1 MPAVLVTGAGKRIG
15 AAIAQHLGSRGWYV
29 FVHYHASREDA
40 EAVAAAIVAA
50 GGAAMAIGADLADAE
65 AVAGLITRCEVI
77 QPLSL
82 LINNASHFSYDTAAT
97 TTAETLDHN
106 MRVNLYAPALLAQG
120 FNAAVKAGGAE
131 GVIINLIDNKV
142 FALNPDYFSYTLSKV
157 ALQGMTQMLAM
168 AFAPAIRVAGI
179 APGITLV
186 SGNQSEQEFQ
196 RTHNNNLLGQGCT
209 PEQILGAI
217 DFILATPSYH
227 GQTMIIDGGQ
237 VLQRRPRDIAFL
249 DDPAKRDAANANG

>member
-15 AAIAQHLGSRGWYV
+15 AAIAQHLGGRGWYV
-29 FVHYHASREDA
+29 FVHYNASRDEAQAVA
-40 EAVAAAIVAA
+40 EAIIAT
-50 GGAAMAIGADLADAE
+50 GGQASAIGADLADAE
-65 AVAGLITRCEVI
+65 AVSGLVARCEAI

-97 TTAETLDHN
+97 TTAEVMDHN
-106 MRVNLYAPALLAQG
+106 MRVNLYAPTLLAQG
-120 FNAAVKAGGAE
+120 FHAAVKARGAE
-131 GVIINLIDNKV
+131 GVIINMIDNKV

-157 ALQGMTQMLAM
+157 ALQGMTHMLAM
-168 AFAPAIRVAGI
+168 AFAPSIRIAGI

-227 GQTMIIDGGQ
+227 GQTMVIDGGQ

-249 DDPAKRDAANANG
+249 DPNNAKG

>member
-1 MPAVLVTGAGKRIG
+1 MPAALVTGAGKRIG
-15 AAIAQHLGSRGWYV
+15 AEIARHLGARGWHV
-29 FVHYHASREDA
+29 FVHYNASGA
-40 EAVAAAIVAA
+40 EAEAMAVGIVAA
-50 GGAAMAIGADLADAE
+50 GGRATAIGADLADTDAVAMLVARCE
-65 AVAGLITRCEVI
+65 AVA
-77 QPLSL
+77 PLSL
-82 LINNASHFSYDTAAT
+82 LINNASSFSYDTAAT
-97 TTAETLDHN
+97 ATAASLDHN
-106 MRVNLYAPALLAQG
+106 MRVNLYAPTLLAQA
-120 FNAAVKAGGAE
+120 FHAAVQARRDT

-157 ALQGMTQMLAM
+157 ALQGMTHMLAM
-168 AFAPAIRVAGI
+168 AFAPTIRIAGI

-186 SGNQSEQEFQ
+186 SGDQDEQEFQ

-227 GQTMIIDGGQ
+227 GQTMVIDGGQ

-249 DDPAKRDAANANG
+249 KPESGDAAN

>member
-1 MPAVLVTGAGKRIG
+1 MPAVLVTGSGKRIG
-15 AAIAQHLGSRGWYV
+15 AAIARHLGARGWRV
-29 FVHYHASREDA
+29 FVHYNASRA
-40 EAVAAAIVAA
+40 EAEEVAADIVKA
-50 GGAAMAIGADLADAE
+50 GGQATAIGADLSDSAALAGLVAACE
-65 AVAGLITRCEVI
+65 AVA
-77 QPLSL
+77 PLDL

-97 TTAETLDHN
+97 TTAETLEHN
-106 MRVNLYAPALLAQG
+106 MRVNLYAPALLAQA
-120 FNAAVKAGGAE
+120 FHAALTARHAQ

-168 AFAPAIRVAGI
+168 AFAPTIRIAGI

-209 PEQILGAI
+209 PEQITGAI
-217 DFILATPSYH
+217 DFILASPSYH
-227 GQTMIIDGGQ
+227 GQTMVIDGGQ

-249 DDPAKRDAANANG
+249 HQDSPHAAS

>member
-15 AAIAQHLGSRGWYV
+15 AAIARHLGGAGWYV
-29 FVHYHASREDA
+29 FVHYNVSREDA
-40 EAVAAAIVAA
+40 EAVAAGIIAA
-50 GGAAMAIGADLADAE
+50 GGQACAIGADLADE
-65 AVAGLITRCEVI
+65 QGVTGLIARCEAI

-97 TTAETLDHN
+97 ATVESLDHN
-106 MRVNLYAPALLAQG
+106 MRVNLYAPTLLSQG
-120 FNAAVKAGGAE
+120 FHAAVQTRGAQ

-157 ALQGMTQMLAM
+157 ALQGMTHMLAM
-168 AFAPAIRVAGI
+168 AFAPIIRIAGI

-209 PEQILGAI
+209 PEQILGAV

-227 GQTMIIDGGQ
+227 GQTMVIDGGQ
-237 VLQRRPRDIAFL
+237 VLQRRPRDIAFS
-249 DDPAKRDAANANG
+249 DSGNANL

>member
-1 MPAVLVTGAGKRIG
+1 MPAVLVTGSGKRIG
-15 AAIAQHLGSRGWYV
+15 AAIARHLGGRGWHV
-29 FVHYHASREDA
+29 FVHYNASRDEA
-40 EAVAAAIVAA
+40 EAVAAAIIAA
-50 GGAAMAIGADLADAE
+50 GGKAIAIGADLADPN
-65 AVAGLITRCEVI
+65 AVSGLVARCEAI
-77 QPLSL
+77 APLDL

-97 TTAETLDHN
+97 TTAAALDHN
-106 MRVNLYAPALLAQG
+106 MRVNLYAPTLLAQS
-120 FNAAVKAGGAE
+120 FHASLKARGAN

-157 ALQGMTQMLAM
+157 ALQGMTHMLAM
-168 AFAPAIRVAGI
+168 AFAPTIRIAGI

-186 SGNQSEQEFQ
+186 SGNQSEQDFQ

-227 GQTMIIDGGQ
+227 GQTMVIDGGQ

-249 DDPAKRDAANANG
+249 QGPNNG

>member
-15 AAIAQHLGSRGWYV
+15 AAIARHLGGRGWHV
-29 FVHYHASREDA
+29 FVHYNSSRGDA
-40 EAVAAAIVAA
+40 EAVAAAIITA
-50 GGAAMAIGADLADAE
+50 GGQARAIGADLSDTE
-65 AVAGLITRCEVI
+65 SVSTLVARCEAI
-77 QPLSL
+77 APLDL

-97 TTAETLDHN
+97 TTAEALDHN
-106 MRVNLYAPALLAQG
+106 MRVNLYAPTLLAQA
-120 FNAAVKAGGAE
+120 FHAACKARAAQ
-131 GVIINLIDNKV
+131 GVIINLVDNKV

-168 AFAPAIRVAGI
+168 AFAPTIRIAGI
-179 APGITLV
+179 APGITLL
-186 SGNQSEQEFQ
+186 SGNQNEQEFQ
-196 RTHNNNLLGQGCT
+196 RTHNNNLLGRGCT

-227 GQTMIIDGGQ
+227 GQTMVIDGGQ

-249 DDPAKRDAANANG
+249 HQDPDNAGS

>member
-15 AAIAQHLGSRGWYV
+15 AAIAQHLSGRGWYV
-29 FVHYHASREDA
+29 FVHYNASREDA
-40 EAVAAAIVAA
+40 EAVAEAIIAA
-50 GGAAMAIGADLADAE
+50 GGQASAIGADLADAE
-65 AVAGLITRCEVI
+65 AVGGLIARCEAV

-97 TTAETLDHN
+97 TTAESMDHN
-106 MRVNLYAPALLAQG
+106 MRVNLYAPTLLAQG
-120 FNAAVKAGGAE
+120 FHAAVKARGAE
-131 GVIINLIDNKV
+131 GVIINMIDNKV

-157 ALQGMTQMLAM
+157 ALQGMTHMLAM
-168 AFAPAIRVAGI
+168 AFAPSIRIAGI

-217 DFILATPSYH
+217 DFILTTPSYH
-227 GQTMIIDGGQ
+227 GQTMVIDGGQ

-249 DDPAKRDAANANG
+249 DPNNASN

>member
-15 AAIAQHLGSRGWYV
+15 AAIAEHLGGRGWHV
-29 FVHYHASREDA
+29 FVHYNGSRGEA
-40 EAVAAAIVAA
+40 EAVAATIVSA
-50 GGAAMAIGADLADAE
+50 GGQASAIGADLSDTDAVSTL
-65 AVAGLITRCEVI
+65 VARCEAI
-77 QPLSL
+77 APLDL
-82 LINNASHFSYDTAAT
+82 LINNASHFSYDSAAT
-97 TTAETLDHN
+97 TTAEALDHN
-106 MRVNLYAPALLAQG
+106 MRVNLYAPALLAQA
-120 FNAAVKAGGAE
+120 FHAALKARGGE
-131 GVIINLIDNKV
+131 GVIINMVDNKV

-168 AFAPAIRVAGI
+168 AFAPTIRVAGI

-186 SGNQSEQEFQ
+186 SGDQNEAEFQ
-196 RTHNNNLLGQGCT
+196 RTHNNNLLGRGCT

-227 GQTMIIDGGQ
+227 GQTMVIDGGQ

-249 DDPAKRDAANANG
+249 APDAPNEKN

>member
-15 AAIAQHLGSRGWYV
+15 AAIARHLGAGGWHV
-29 FVHYHASREDA
+29 FVHYNASRDEA
-40 EAVAAAIVAA
+40 EAVAAEITAA
-50 GGAAMAIGADLADAE
+50 GGVATAIGADLADTNAVSSLVARCE
-65 AVAGLITRCEVI
+65 AVQT
-77 QPLSL
+77 LSL

-97 TTAETLDHN
+97 TTAEALDLN
-106 MRVNLYAPALLAQG
+106 MRVNLYAPTLLAQA
-120 FNAAVKAGGAE
+120 FHAAVKARDE
-131 GVIINLIDNKV
+131 KGVIINLIDNKV

-157 ALQGMTQMLAM
+157 ALQGMTHMLAM
-168 AFAPAIRVAGI
+168 AFAPTIRIAGI

-186 SGNQSEQEFQ
+186 SGDQSEQEFQ
-196 RTHNNNLLGQGCT
+196 RTHGNNLLGQGCT
-209 PEQILGAI
+209 PAQIIGAV

-249 DDPAKRDAANANG
+249 KPDSGNAG

>member
-1 MPAVLVTGAGKRIG
+1 VPSVLVTGAGKRIG
-15 AAIAQHLGSRGWYV
+15 AAIATHLGGRGWHV
-29 FVHYHASREDA
+29 FVHYNASREDA
-40 EAVAAAIVAA
+40 EAVAEAIIAA
-50 GGAAMAIGADLADAE
+50 GGQATAIGADLADE
-65 AVAGLITRCEVI
+65 QAVTGLIGACEAI
-77 QPLSL
+77 QPLGL

-106 MRVNLYAPALLAQG
+106 MRVNLYAPTLLSQG
-120 FNAAVKAGGAE
+120 FHAAVKTRGAQ

-157 ALQGMTQMLAM
+157 ALQGMTHMLAM
-168 AFAPAIRVAGI
+168 AFAPTIRIAGI

-217 DFILATPSYH
+217 DFVLATPSYH
-227 GQTMIIDGGQ
+227 GQTMVIDGGQ

-249 DDPAKRDAANANG
+249 HQDPANANG